1 MGETVTLDAVLDLAS
16 RLTVVDKIRLIER
29 VAPQIE
35 EEVEGRE
42 RQPRKSLRGACRGLD
57 VSDEDIAAVRREMWA
72 GFPRE
77 DPR

>member
-1 MGETVTLDAVLDLAS
+1 MSETITLDAVLDLAS

-42 RQPRKSLRGACRGLD
+42 RRTRKSLRGAWRGLD
-57 VSDEDIAAVRREMWA
+57 VSDEDIAAVRREMWDR
-72 GFPRE
+72 G
-77 DPR
+77 